1 MIRSGQHLALP
12 GGWHIEP
19 IGEWCAGLAGQ
30 VEEIVKQVVAAIEG
44 ADDRTRPGFPA
55 GRRYRQLRNLVHL
68 GRFDLAGLSN
78 TDRMRVFK
86 ANAADLDRPLYR
98 IMARRV
104 ARMLTR
110 SRRKDAG

>member
-44 ADDRTRPGFPA
+44 ADDRTRPG
-55 GRRYRQLRNLVHL
+55 
-68 GRFDLAGLSN
+68 
-78 TDRMRVFK
+78 
-86 ANAADLDRPLYR
+86 AATGSYA
-98 IMARRV
+98 I
-104 ARMLTR
+104 
-110 SRRKDAG
+110 SYNWDASIERG